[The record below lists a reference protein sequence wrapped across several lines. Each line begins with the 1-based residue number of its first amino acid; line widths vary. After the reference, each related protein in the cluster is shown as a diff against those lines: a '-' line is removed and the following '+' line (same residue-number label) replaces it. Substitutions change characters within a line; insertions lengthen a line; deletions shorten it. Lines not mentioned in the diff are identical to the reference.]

1 MMNQADRQE
10 LEDRVHEANEDPYSP
25 TDERIEEIKQRAF
38 KEYSQV
44 LETAKANAVDEKPA
58 GRQKKRS
65 ILRRAAI
72 AVALAVCFL
81 AASMLYSALAPVTA
95 ANANN
100 FVRRTSIWLNDQLH
114 LGIVFS
120 TPMEDENAATNKDG
134 KSFISL
140 EELKS
145 TVDFP
150 IALFPETESLKIDN
164 IEVTAIGRQ
173 TEVSVRYTTYDDR
186 VITLRIE
193 PLYESN
199 TIGIDTA
206 STTPIETPV
215 GTVYVWSDTVY
226 TRGFGLISDCAINI
240 ISSVP
245 SETLANYCTAL
256 YLLN

>member
-120 TPMEDENAATNKDG
+120 TPMEDENAAINKDG
-134 KSFISL
+134 QTFVSI
-140 EELKS
+140 EDLK
-145 TVDFP
+145 TAVNFP
-150 IALFPETESLKIDN
+150 IVLFPETESLKISSVEIN
-164 IEVTAIGRQ
+164 AMNQQ
-173 TEVSVRYTTYDDR
+173 TEVFIRYAALDGKN
-186 VITLRIE
+186 ISLKFE
-193 PLYESN
+193 PFFEN
-199 TIGIDTA
+199 TTIGIETSATTSIDSSIGTIYMWTDGKFSYAISILAGSTVNITSSA
-206 STTPIETPV
+206 SVEELAA
-215 GTVYVWSDTVY
+215 Y
-226 TRGFGLISDCAINI
+226 CQ
-240 ISSVP
+240 
-245 SETLANYCTAL
+245 TLYF
-256 YLLN
+256 LN

>member
-120 TPMEDENAATNKDG
+120 TPMEDENAAINKDG
-134 KSFISL
+134 QTFVSI
-140 EELKS
+140 EDLKNA
-145 TVDFP
+145 VNFP
-150 IALFPETESLKIDN
+150 IVLFPETESLKISN
-164 IEVTAIGRQ
+164 IEVTSVKRQKEVAI
-173 TEVSVRYTTYDDR
+173 RYSSYDDKL
-186 VITLRIE
+186 ITLRIE
-193 PLYESN
+193 PFYES
-199 TIGIDTA
+199 TTVGINTA
-206 STTPIETPV
+206 STTPLETPV
-215 GTVYVWSDTVY
+215 GTIYIWSDNDY
-226 TRGFGLISDCAINI
+226 ARGLGIISGCTISI
-240 ISSVP
+240 ISSVTP
-245 SETLANYCTAL
+245 ETLANYCATL
-256 YLLN
+256 CLLN

>member
-120 TPMEDENAATNKDG
+120 TPMENENMTTNKDG
-134 KSFISL
+134 RSISSIST
-140 EELKS
+140 LKDAVS
-145 TVDFP
+145 FP
-150 IALFPETESLKIDN
+150 IAFFPETNDLKIN
-164 IEVTAIGRQ
+164 GIETYVTDQQ
-173 TEVSVRYTTYDDR
+173 TR
-186 VITLRIE
+186 VFIQYAATDGKSLFLKIE
-193 PLYESN
+193 PFSGNSALGVDISSTETIDSPIGTIYMWTDGEYSYAMAISAES
-199 TIGIDTA
+199 I
-206 STTPIETPV
+206 
-215 GTVYVWSDTVY
+215 
-226 TRGFGLISDCAINI
+226 INI
-240 ISSVP
+240 SSSASV
-245 SETLANYCTAL
+245 EELAAYCQTLCF
-256 YLLN
+256 LN

>member
-38 KEYSQV
+38 KEYSHV

-120 TPMEDENAATNKDG
+120 SPMEDESAATNKDG
-134 KSFISL
+134 QAFVSI
-140 EELKS
+140 EDLKNA
-145 TVDFP
+145 VNFP
-150 IALFPETESLKIDN
+150 IVLFPETENLKISNIEVNTISQLTRITIRYTLPDDKILSLKIEPFFENNSVGTD
-164 IEVTAIGRQ
+164 ISAAAIL
-173 TEVSVRYTTYDDR
+173 D
-186 VITLRIE
+186 
-193 PLYESN
+193 
-199 TIGIDTA
+199 
-206 STTPIETPV
+206 TPV
-215 GTVYVWSDTVY
+215 GPAYVWSDGVY
-226 TRGFGLISDCAINI
+226 SYALLVLDGSIVNI
-240 ISSVP
+240 TSSASAEVL
-245 SETLANYCTAL
+245 SNYCATL
-256 YLLN
+256 CPLN

>member
-134 KSFISL
+134 QTFVSI
-140 EELKS
+140 EDLKNA
-145 TVDFP
+145 VNFP
-150 IALFPETESLKIDN
+150 IVLFPETESLKISSVEIN
-164 IEVTAIGRQ
+164 VMNQQ
-173 TEVSVRYTTYDDR
+173 TQVFIRYAATDGKTTS
-186 VITLRIE
+186 LRFE
-193 PLYESN
+193 PFSEN
-199 TIGIDTA
+199 TTIGIETSATTSIDSSIGTIYMWTDGKFSYAMSFLAGSTVNITSSA
-206 STTPIETPV
+206 SVEELAA
-215 GTVYVWSDTVY
+215 Y
-226 TRGFGLISDCAINI
+226 CQ
-240 ISSVP
+240 
-245 SETLANYCTAL
+245 TLYF
-256 YLLN
+256 LN

>member
-134 KSFISL
+134 QTFVSI
-140 EELKS
+140 EDLKNA
-145 TVDFP
+145 VNFP
-150 IALFPETESLKIDN
+150 IVLFPETESLKISSVEIN
-164 IEVTAIGRQ
+164 VMNQQ
-173 TEVSVRYTTYDDR
+173 TQVFIRYAATDGKTTS
-186 VITLRIE
+186 LRFE
-193 PLYESN
+193 PFSEN
-199 TIGIDTA
+199 TTIGIETSATTSIDSSIGTIYMWTDGKFSYAMSFLAGSNVSITSSA
-206 STTPIETPV
+206 SIEELAA
-215 GTVYVWSDTVY
+215 Y
-226 TRGFGLISDCAINI
+226 CQ
-240 ISSVP
+240 
-245 SETLANYCTAL
+245 TLYF
-256 YLLN
+256 LN

>member
-38 KEYSQV
+38 KEYSLV

-120 TPMEDENAATNKDG
+120 TPMEDENAATNMDG
-134 KSFISL
+134 QTFVSI
-140 EELKS
+140 EDLKNA
-145 TVDFP
+145 VNFP
-150 IALFPETESLKIDN
+150 IAVLPESENLEISNIEVNTISQQTRVSIRYSMPDGKNISLKI
-164 IEVTAIGRQ
+164 
-173 TEVSVRYTTYDDR
+173 
-186 VITLRIE
+186 E
-193 PLYESN
+193 PFSENN
-199 TIGIDTA
+199 TIGIEL
-206 STTPIETPV
+206 STTKSIETPV
-215 GTVYVWSDTVY
+215 GTAYLWTDGTYSY
-226 TRGFGLISDCAINI
+226 AMLILTGSIVNITSATSINMLEDFCA
-240 ISSVP
+240 
-245 SETLANYCTAL
+245 TLCPL
-256 YLLN
+256 S

>member
-134 KSFISL
+134 QAFVSI
-140 EELKS
+140 EDLKNA
-145 TVDFP
+145 VNFP
-150 IALFPETESLKIDN
+150 IVLFPETENLKISN
-164 IEVTAIGRQ
+164 IEVNTISQQ
-173 TEVSVRYTTYDDR
+173 TRVSIRYSMPDGKN
-186 VITLRIE
+186 ISLIIE
-193 PLYESN
+193 QLFENN
-199 TIGIDTA
+199 TIGIDL
-206 STTPIETPV
+206 STTKSIETPV
-215 GTVYVWSDTVY
+215 GTAYLWADESY
-226 TRGFGLISDCAINI
+226 SYAMLILTGSLINI
-240 ISSVP
+240 TSATSIDA
-245 SETLANYCTAL
+245 LAEYCAML
-256 YLLN
+256 SPFS

>member
-120 TPMEDENAATNKDG
+120 TPMENENMTTNKDG
-134 KSFISL
+134 RSISSIST
-140 EELKS
+140 LKDAVS
-145 TVDFP
+145 FP
-150 IALFPETESLKIDN
+150 IAVLPESEDLKISSAEVNVVNQQPQVLIRYAATSGKNVSLKIEPFSENSALGVETSSTETIDSP
-164 IEVTAIGRQ
+164 IGALYMWADGKYSYAVAI
-173 TEVSVRYTTYDDR
+173 
-186 VITLRIE
+186 
-193 PLYESN
+193 SN
-199 TIGIDTA
+199 GI
-206 STTPIETPV
+206 I
-215 GTVYVWSDTVY
+215 
-226 TRGFGLISDCAINI
+226 INI
-240 ISSVP
+240 SSSASV
-245 SETLANYCTAL
+245 EELAAYCQTLCF
-256 YLLN
+256 LN